1 MSKWIGYL
9 PDFYAASPQ
18 IAALQGALEQQTEAL
33 WTAEN
38 GLIDQLDVNKATWGL
53 SCWEASL
60 GLDADGF
67 VGATTRKALGMP
79 SAGTSGSQ
87 SASLDLL
94 ARVISA
100 EARGEPYNGQVAV
113 EEQPEAYRF
122 DIRFLSSIGVPPNL
136 DDLSAALE
144 EIKPAHL
151 AYDYIILYRTWG
163 ELEEKTWGELESRTW
178 DEILGGE
185 L

>member
-1 MSKWIGYL
+1 MKLNDSKML
-9 PDFYAASPQ
+9 PLFLLKMKNMRDL
-18 IAALQGALEQQTEAL
+18 LQAEESVMQELRDNVSSQEQQLVIATS
-33 WTAEN
+33 
-38 GLIDQLDVNKATWGL
+38 TWGL
-53 SCWEASL
+53 GRHDKIL
-60 GLDADGF
+60 GLPTDSESAMADRRSRII
-67 VGATTRKALGMP
+67 AKL
-79 SAGTSGSQ
+79 AGQGTVTKKLIQ
-87 SASLDLL
+87 HVAS
-94 ARVISA
+94 SFT
-100 EARGEPYNGQVAV
+100 NGQVAV